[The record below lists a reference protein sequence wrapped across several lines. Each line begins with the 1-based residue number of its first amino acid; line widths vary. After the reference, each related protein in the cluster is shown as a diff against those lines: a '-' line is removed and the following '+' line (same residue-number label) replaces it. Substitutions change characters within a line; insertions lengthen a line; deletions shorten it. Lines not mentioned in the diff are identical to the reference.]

1 MSDGANIN
9 QAWNALRATLQSDF
23 SFYDIKEIVGLAGFD
38 LASVAHL
45 EQKAGGGASKGQ
57 LMTGIDR
64 GLKALDEESEKR
76 FIAVVAEEV
85 LKRKPDSR
93 QSLDENLLRLGWSLC
108 GDAVIP
114 IEILDVSTLGELPSE
129 SQADLTKAA
138 QRLRDGDLSGAIS
151 SACGALDAATSS
163 TYASANLGDPTAA
176 SFQERCK
183 KALAASGV
191 IPKLEKNLS
200 ELGWNNGDIKMFQKN
215 FEGVMNQMA
224 YVMQTL
230 RSKMGDVHGTKPILK
245 SLVFDCLKWA
255 ELILRTLKEE

>member
-1 MSDGANIN
+1 MSDGDNIN
-9 QAWNALRATLQSDF
+9 QAWNALRATLQNSF
-23 SFYDIKEIVGLAGFD
+23 SFYDIKEIVGLAGFY
-38 LASVAHL
+38 LASIAHL

-64 GLKALDEESEKR
+64 GLKTLDEESEKR

-85 LKRKPDSR
+85 LRRKPDSR
-93 QSLDENLLRLGWSLC
+93 QSLDENLSRLGWSLC
-108 GDAVIP
+108 GNAVIP
-114 IEILDVSTLGELPSE
+114 IEIFDASTLSELPSV

-163 TYASANLGDPTAA
+163 TYASASLGEPTAA
-176 SFQERCK
+176 SFQERCN
-183 KALAASGV
+183 KALVASGV

-200 ELGWNNGDIKMFQKN
+200 ELGWNDGDIKMFQKN
-215 FEGVMNQMA
+215 FEGAMNQGA

-230 RSKMGDVHGTKPILK
+230 RSRMGDVHGTKPILK

-255 ELILRTLKEE
+255 ELILRALKEE